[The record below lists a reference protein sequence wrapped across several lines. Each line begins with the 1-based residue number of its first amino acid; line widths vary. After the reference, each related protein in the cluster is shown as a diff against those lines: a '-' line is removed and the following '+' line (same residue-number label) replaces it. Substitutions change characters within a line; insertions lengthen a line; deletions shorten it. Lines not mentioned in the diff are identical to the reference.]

1 MNFSVLW
8 DPVCELIRYI
18 WKVWHLYLLD
28 ELFHSSSYACSE
40 LKPLFWEVFGEALVT
55 ASKATP
61 IG

>member
-1 MNFSVLW
+1 M
-8 DPVCELIRYI
+8 

-61 IG
+61 IGEDDLKQNMRVGGN